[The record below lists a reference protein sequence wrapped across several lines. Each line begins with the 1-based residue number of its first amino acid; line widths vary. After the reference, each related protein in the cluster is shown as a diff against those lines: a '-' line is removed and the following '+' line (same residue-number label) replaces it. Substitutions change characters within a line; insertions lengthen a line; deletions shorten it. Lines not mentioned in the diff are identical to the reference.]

1 MEIKQA
7 PIPGLLIIQPD
18 VFYDPRGYFFE
29 SYNKE
34 KFNKIGIDAEFLQ
47 DNRSLSSKGII
58 RGLHFQNPPFAQ
70 GKLLS
75 VIKGSVLDVAVDIR
89 KGSKFY
95 GKYFSVILSEENK
108 TMFWVPQG
116 FAHGFLS
123 LQDNTIFSYKCTQVY
138 NKESEGSICW
148 NDPDININW
157 DIIDPII
164 SEKDQ
169 NAPFLKELNSMF

>member
-1 MEIKQA
+1 
-7 PIPGLLIIQPD
+7 
-18 VFYDPRGYFFE
+18 
-29 SYNKE
+29 
-34 KFNKIGIDAEFLQ
+34 
-47 DNRSLSSKGII
+47 
-58 RGLHFQNPPFAQ
+58 
-70 GKLLS
+70 
-75 VIKGSVLDVAVDIR
+75 
-89 KGSKFY
+89 
-95 GKYFSVILSEENK
+95 
-108 TMFWVPQG
+108 MFWVPQG